1 MDYIKELTKFGDYL
15 GKRVSPGT
23 TRVYLSALRYWF
35 STLNGGEPS
44 PEAAQQ
50 FVDTQAAVRSA
61 STVNIKAHAIMRWY
75 KWKGKNVDL
84 DCPTVRA
91 PDPEYLNMDQFTIVI
106 NACNTAL
113 EEAIIIPLFDT
124 AVRVSELLNL
134 EIDDIDWQSKTI
146 SVTRKG
152 GKKEKVN
159 ISDKGL
165 AALGK
170 WLRVRNSQSRRVF
183 MDLTY
188 NDAWWIVRRVGKR
201 AGIELHPHMMRHS
214 RAIMMLKAGAKPYIV
229 QQHLGHKRLAT
240 TMDIYGRFTV
250 EDLKEEIP
258 SW

>member
-1 MDYIKELTKFGDYL
+1 MDYTKELTRFEDYL

-23 TRVYLSALRYWF
+23 VRVYLNALRDWF

-44 PEAAQQ
+44 PEAAQR
-50 FVDTQAAVRSA
+50 FVDAQAVAKSA

-91 PDPEYLNMDQFTIVI
+91 PEPEYLNMDQFTVVI
-106 NACNTAL
+106 EACNTAL

-124 AVRVSELLNL
+124 AVRISELLNL
-134 EIDDIDWQSKTI
+134 EINDIDWQSKTI
-146 SVTRKG
+146 SVVRKG
-152 GKKEKVN
+152 GRKEKVN

-165 AALGK
+165 SALGK

-188 NDAWWIVRRVGKR
+188 NDAWWLIKKVGKR
-201 AGIELHPHMMRHS
+201 AGIELHPHMLRHA
-214 RAIMMLKAGAKPYIV
+214 RAVQMLKSGATLHV
-229 QQHLGHKRLAT
+229 VMMHLGHKNINT
-240 TMDIYGRFTV
+240 TASIYGRYTAA
-250 EDLKEEIP
+250 DLKEDIP

>member
-1 MDYIKELTKFGDYL
+1 MDYTKELMRFEGYL
-15 GKRVSPGT
+15 EKRVSLGT
-23 TRVYLSALRYWF
+23 VRVYLSALKDWF
-35 STLNGGEPS
+35 SSLNGGEPS

-50 FVDTQAAVRSA
+50 FVDAQAVAKSA

-75 KWKGKNVDL
+75 RWKGKDVDL

-91 PDPEYLNMDQFTIVI
+91 PEPEYLNMDQFTIVI
-106 NACNTAL
+106 AVCNTAL
-113 EEAIIIPLFDT
+113 EEALIIPLFDT
-124 AVRVSELLNL
+124 AVRISELLNL
-134 EIDDIDWQSKTI
+134 GVSDIDWQSKTI

-152 GKKEKVN
+152 GRKEKVN

-165 AALGK
+165 AVLGK

-188 NDAWWIVRRVGKR
+188 NDAWWLIKKVGKR
-201 AGIELHPHMMRHS
+201 AGIDFHPHMLRHS
-214 RAIMMLKAGAKPYIV
+214 RAIQMLKSGAKPYIV
-229 QQHLGHKRLAT
+229 QQHLGHVHLAT
-240 TMDIYGRFTV
+240 TMDTYGKFMV